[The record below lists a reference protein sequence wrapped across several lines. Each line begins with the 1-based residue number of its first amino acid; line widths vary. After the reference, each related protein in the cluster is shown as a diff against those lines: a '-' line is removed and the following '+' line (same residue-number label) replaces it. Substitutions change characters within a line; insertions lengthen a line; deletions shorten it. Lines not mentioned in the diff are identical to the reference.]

1 MNTINRPVSLATP
14 IVYIVFLVVMVI
26 VYGFLTQFYRE
37 IIYYWTNDGKFVTLE
52 VPNKAV
58 AHTCLLIMDTVFTLL
73 GFGLLLSIFRNQKWA
88 GMTIA
93 LFVVAFNII
102 AGLLAQKLMFEI
114 FFGFRK
120 NLTNG
125 DDGYVNAPNAYEF
138 WNRQSMTGKA
148 LSSYYSFRLSNLCS
162 TSFLVGMTAFNGRVT
177 FSNIAFALPLFCVLY
192 YLNFYINALA
202 SYSVQNKASSFGY
215 LDAYG
220 TILVYLFGG
229 IYGFIAAAL
238 NRSPK

>member
-1 MNTINRPVSLATP
+1 MATP
-14 IVYIVFLVVMVI
+14 IVYIVFLVAMVI
-26 VYGFLTQFYRE
+26 IYGFLSQFYRE
-37 IIYYWTNDGKFVTLE
+37 IVYDYDSSGNYVAIE
-52 VPNKAV
+52 SPNKAI
-58 AHTCLLIMDTVFTLL
+58 AHTCLLIMDTLFTLL
-73 GFGLLLSIFRNQKWA
+73 GFGLLLSVFRNQKWT

-93 LFVVAFNII
+93 LFVVAFNVVF
-102 AGLLAQKLMFEI
+102 GLMIQKLMFEI

-120 NLTNG
+120 GLTSG
-125 DDGYVNAPNAYEF
+125 DDGYVNAPNAYKF
-138 WNRQSMTGKA
+138 WNRHSTTGKA

-162 TSFLVGMTAFNGRVT
+162 TSFLAGMTAFNGRVT

-192 YLNFYINALA
+192 YLNLYINALA
-202 SYSVQNKASSFGY
+202 SYSVQNKSSSFGY